1 MRITALFALGAL
13 ALAVIALPQA
23 PAHAAPL
30 STEEA
35 LQERVLGDPNAPV
48 EIIEYASLTCPHCA
62 AFHADKLPEIKKK
75 YIDTGKAKLIARDF
89 PFDRLG
95 AMGAM
100 MARCANP
107 NRYHQFLDV
116 LFKQQAKWTRS
127 NDPVGELQKI
137 GKLGGLSEEDFAAC
151 MQNEDLL
158 TGILESRQAGVT
170 EHEVNSTPTFIINGE
185 KVIGN
190 VPLDDFI
197 SVIEKHLN

>member
-1 MRITALFALGAL
+1 MRMTAFLSAAAML
-13 ALAVIALPQA
+13 ALLVFAPVPATADPLPTA
-23 PAHAAPL
+23 
-30 STEEA
+30 EA
-35 LQERVLGDPNAPV
+35 LKERVLGDPDAPV
-48 EIIEYASLTCPHCA
+48 EIIEFASLTCPHCA
-62 AFHADKLPEIKKK
+62 AFHADKLPQIKKK

-107 NRYHQFLDV
+107 SRYHQFLDV
-116 LFKQQAKWTRS
+116 LFKQQSKWTRS

-137 GKLGGLSEEDFAAC
+137 GKLGGLSEDDFVAC

-158 TGILESRQAGVT
+158 TGILESRQAGVQ

-185 KVIGN
+185 KIVGN
-190 VPLDDFI
+190 VPLEEFEAA
-197 SVIEKHLN
+197 IEKHLN